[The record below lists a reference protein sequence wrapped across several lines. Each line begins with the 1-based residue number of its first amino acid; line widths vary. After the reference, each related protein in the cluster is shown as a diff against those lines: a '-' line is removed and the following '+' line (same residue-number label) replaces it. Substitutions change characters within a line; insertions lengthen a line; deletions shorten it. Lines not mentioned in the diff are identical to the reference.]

1 MVSTNRK
8 KPESRTYK
16 RICRFECDLSLV
28 LLRKISN
35 PFQANVPLL
44 YPLKT
49 SENQKC
55 IAYFYLFHLFLG
67 TPLGDCFCIFKKIM
81 KKVKDIHNARC
92 LYSFMGTSCKI
103 NVTMLFNP
111 YAIFLDCDITYF
123 FNKYKIRY
131 HLIVLH
137 HSHK

>member
-55 IAYFYLFHLFLG
+55 IAYFQNTFSQEHLSVTASVSL
-67 TPLGDCFCIFKKIM
+67 KKIM